1 MADAGRRGRAFAA
14 AEAAG
19 IDALLLTHPP
29 DIRYLSGFTGSSAV
43 LVLARRRSVLFT
55 DGRYTTQ
62 ARSECKGTRV
72 VISKRPALLEACAHI
87 EKIGVKRCGFDSDHT
102 TVSALDQMRKAVSAP
117 LRRSFFQP
125 APAIVAKLRESKDAG
140 EIARMRSAAELGC
153 RIFDSLFDHIVSGV
167 TEAEIALAI
176 ESAARRAGASA
187 MSFETIVAGGP
198 RSALPH
204 GVATSARLP
213 RRGFVTLDFGVVL
226 DGYCSDMTRTVHLG
240 RPSPE
245 ERAVYDA
252 VLGAQLA
259 AVSRVAPGVSGAEV
273 DQAARAPLQRA
284 GFGRCFTHSTGH
296 GVGLEIHEGPRLAA
310 NVQEKLRPGMVITV
324 EPGVYLPG
332 RFGVRIEDMVLV
344 TEQASE
350 LLTLSTKALIEL

>member
-1 MADAGRRGRAFAA
+1 MANAARRKRAFAA
-14 AEAAG
+14 AELAG
-19 IDALLLTHPP
+19 VDALLLTHPP

-43 LVLARRRSVLFT
+43 LVLARQRSVLFT

-62 ARSECKGTRV
+62 ARAESRGSRV
-72 VISKRPALLEACAHI
+72 VIPKRPAVLEACAHL
-87 EKIGVKRCGFDSDHT
+87 EKIGAKRCGFDPDHT
-102 TVSALDQMRKAVSAP
+102 TVSALDRMRKAVSPP

-125 APAIVAKLRESKDAG
+125 ASAIVAKLREQKDTG
-140 EIARMRSAAELGC
+140 EIARMRLAAELGC
-153 RIFDSLFDHIVSGV
+153 RIFDTLFDHIVPGA
-167 TEAEIALAI
+167 TEAEVALAI
-176 ESAARRAGASA
+176 ESAARRSGASA
-187 MSFETIVAGGP
+187 MSFETIVAAGP
-198 RSALPH
+198 RSTLPH

-259 AVSRVAPGVSGAEV
+259 AVRCVAPGVSGAEV
-273 DQAARAPLQRA
+273 DEAARATLQRA
-284 GFGRCFTHSTGH
+284 GFGRYFMHSTGH

-310 NVQEKLRPGMVITV
+310 KVEEKLRPGMVITI
-324 EPGVYLPG
+324 EPGAYLPG

-344 TEQASE
+344 TEQGSE
-350 LLTLSTKALIEL
+350 IMTSSTKALIEL